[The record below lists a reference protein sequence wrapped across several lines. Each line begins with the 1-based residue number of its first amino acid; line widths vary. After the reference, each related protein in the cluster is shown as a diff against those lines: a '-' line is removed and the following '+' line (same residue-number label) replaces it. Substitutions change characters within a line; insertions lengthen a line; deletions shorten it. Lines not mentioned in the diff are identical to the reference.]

1 LTVAFVL
8 LLAVLALSALTLP
21 AASATPASTTGRA
34 AVEIVQISP
43 ITVAG
48 RGFKPKERIRVTA
61 NGRRKFVTAGR
72 RGRFEVAFPAANACN
87 GVLVVAVG
95 SKGSRAS
102 VAFSQLSNI
111 HCLEP

>member
-1 LTVAFVL
+1 MA
-8 LLAVLALSALTLP
+8 LLALFAILALPALTLP

-43 ITVAG
+43 LMVAG

-61 NGRRKFVTAGR
+61 NGRRKLVSADR
-72 RGRFEVAFPAANACN
+72 RGRFDVAFPEANACN
-87 GVLVVAVG
+87 GVFVVALG

-102 VAFSQLSNI
+102 VTFAQFSDIL
-111 HCLEP
+111 CLEP

>member
-1 LTVAFVL
+1 MAFL
-8 LLAVLALSALTLP
+8 LLIAILALPALTLP
-21 AASATPASTTGRA
+21 AASATPASSTGRA

-43 ITVAG
+43 LTVAG

-72 RGRFEVAFPAANACN
+72 RGRFEVAFPAANTCN
-87 GVLVVAVG
+87 GVFVVAVG

-102 VAFSQLSNI
+102 VTFAQFSDIL
-111 HCLEP
+111 CLEP

>member
-1 LTVAFVL
+1 MA
-8 LLAVLALSALTLP
+8 LLALFAILAIPALTLP

-43 ITVAG
+43 LTVAG
-48 RGFKPKERIRVTA
+48 RGFKPKERVRVTA
-61 NGRRKFVTAGR
+61 NGGRKSVTAGR

-87 GVLVVAVG
+87 GVFAVAVG

-102 VAFSQLSNI
+102 VAFAQFSNV